1 MELTGFQSHHRVSS
15 LKEHHASWQEKESTM
30 RAEISGAH
38 AENCET
44 AQQLK
49 DLQAKWTA
57 LQAKDP
63 DVSLSLE
70 FWFLKIVGL
79 VTINGGSCHRY
90 HFCCNKCFVVTSI
103 LLSRQKTCFVA
114 TNTCLFCRDK
124 NDTCGCSCQ
133 FYHKVAPAL
142 KGDTKRGSIQ
152 YCAMQYV

>member
-1 MELTGFQSHHRVSS
+1 
-15 LKEHHASWQEKESTM
+15 M

-70 FWFLKIVGL
+70 FWFVKIVGL
-79 VTINGGSCHRY
+79 VTINGGSCHKY
-90 HFCCNKCFVVTSI
+90 HFCCNKCFVVT
-103 LLSRQKTCFVA
+103 
-114 TNTCLFCRDK
+114 NTCIHVFCCNK
-124 NDTCGCSCQ
+124 SMLA
-133 FYHKVAPAL
+133 V
-142 KGDTKRGSIQ
+142 TKLLL
-152 YCAMQYV
+152 